1 MADASKLKTK
11 RARGGLGVPPGPD
24 EVATS
29 LNAPE
34 IAPAVAAT
42 DVQIQQA
49 DLSPV
54 HHDPVGTQ
62 TVTEAYTRRDGRS
75 ARKTNRT
82 LAFATRVT
90 AAFDQEIRDIAER
103 EGLKLVEVLEK
114 AVEAY
119 KEKQGY

>member
-24 EVATS
+24 ELATS

-34 IAPAVAAT
+34 IAPAVSA
-42 DVQIQQA
+42 IPQA
-49 DLSPV
+49 YLSPV
-54 HHDPVGTQ
+54 NHDPMVTQ
-62 TVTEAYTRRDGRS
+62 IVTEAYTRRDGRS

-90 AAFDQEIRDIAER
+90 PAFDQEIRDIAER
-103 EGLKLVEVLEK
+103 EGVKLVEVLEK

>member
-11 RARGGLGVPPGPD
+11 RGRGGLGSPPGPD

-34 IAPAVAAT
+34 IAPVASTAEPDASHTET
-42 DVQIQQA
+42 DSAQPENPQKDAEV
-49 DLSPV
+49 
-54 HHDPVGTQ
+54 
-62 TVTEAYTRRDGRS
+62 YTRRDGRS

-90 AAFDQEIRDIAER
+90 PAFDQEIRDIADR

>member
-1 MADASKLKTK
+1 M
-11 RARGGLGVPPGPD
+11 
-24 EVATS
+24 
-29 LNAPE
+29 
-34 IAPAVAAT
+34 
-42 DVQIQQA
+42 
-49 DLSPV
+49 

-62 TVTEAYTRRDGRS
+62 TVTEGYTRRDGRS

-90 AAFDQEIRDIAER
+90 PAFDQEIRDIAER

>member
-54 HHDPVGTQ
+54 HHVGTQ

-90 AAFDQEIRDIAER
+90 PAFDQEIRDIAER

>member
-11 RARGGLGVPPGPD
+11 RGRGGLGSPPGPD

-34 IAPAVAAT
+34 IAPVASTAELDASHTET
-42 DVQIQQA
+42 DSAQPENPQKDAEV
-49 DLSPV
+49 
-54 HHDPVGTQ
+54 
-62 TVTEAYTRRDGRS
+62 YTRRDGRS

-82 LAFATRVT
+82 LAFATP
-90 AAFDQEIRDIAER
+90 AFDQEIRDIADR

>member
-11 RARGGLGVPPGPD
+11 RTRGGLGVPPGPD

-42 DVQIQQA
+42 DVQRQ
-49 DLSPV
+49 DSSPV
-54 HHDPVGTQ
+54 HHEPVVTQ
-62 TVTEAYTRRDGRS
+62 AVTEAYTRRDGRS

-90 AAFDQEIRDIAER
+90 PAFDQEIRDIAER

>member
-1 MADASKLKTK
+1 MADASKLKSK

-34 IAPAVAAT
+34 IAPAVNPEHNT
-42 DVQIQQA
+42 SFVEA
-49 DLSPV
+49 DQ
-54 HHDPVGTQ
+54 TQ
-62 TVTEAYTRRDGRS
+62 SEDTQNMAESYIRRDGRS

-90 AAFDQEIRDIAER
+90 PAFDQEIRDIADR

-119 KEKQGY
+119 KVKQGY

>member
-42 DVQIQQA
+42 DVQIQPVSYTH
-49 DLSPV
+49 LPSP
-54 HHDPVGTQ
+54 
-62 TVTEAYTRRDGRS
+62 RD
-75 ARKTNRT
+75 
-82 LAFATRVT
+82 
-90 AAFDQEIRDIAER
+90 
-103 EGLKLVEVLEK
+103 
-114 AVEAY
+114 
-119 KEKQGY
+119 

>member
-82 LAFATRVT
+82 LVFATRVT
-90 AAFDQEIRDIAER
+90 PAFDQEIRDIAER

>member
-90 AAFDQEIRDIAER
+90 PALDQEIRDIAER

>member
-1 MADASKLKTK
+1 MANASKLKTK
-11 RARGGLGVPPGPD
+11 RVRGGLGTPPGPD

-34 IAPAVAAT
+34 IAPVASTVEPNASQT
-42 DVQIQQA
+42 ETAPQQPE
-49 DLSPV
+49 SPQK
-54 HHDPVGTQ
+54 D
-62 TVTEAYTRRDGRS
+62 TEVYTRRDGRS

-90 AAFDQEIRDIAER
+90 PAFDQEIRDIADR